1 MKKKAGFIAQAA
13 LLLLSATAGTAS
25 HAANPIVP
33 GWYADP
39 EIRIFNGQY
48 WIYPTY
54 SDDFGKPDR
63 SASFSTQQQEMRA
76 RKELI
81 WEPYLKQTFLNAF
94 SSPDLVHWTRHDH
107 VLDVENV
114 AWAAYAVWAPS
125 AIEHKGK
132 YYLFFGANDIKSNGQ
147 LGGIGVAV
155 SERPEGPFRDALGKP
170 LIGEIRN
177 GAQPIDQMV
186 FKDDDGQTYMYYGGW
201 KHANVVK
208 LAPDLLS
215 LVPFPDGVTFKEIT
229 PDPAY
234 VEGSFMAKRKG
245 VYYLMWSE
253 GEWTGPDYRVAYAM
267 GPSPFGPFKRV
278 GTILAQDGKIARG
291 AGHHSVV
298 NIPGTDDWVIAYH
311 RRPLKDENGHH
322 REIAIE
328 RLYSRTTARSAREND
343 HGRRGAAACRCGP
356 LINGAVASRPIPGRA
371 GRDGKRARPRQC
383 RRRLRSAPSCRS
395 GG

>member
-1 MKKKAGFIAQAA
+1 MKKSPRLVAHTVIPLLMAAAGALAQ
-13 LLLLSATAGTAS
+13 
-25 HAANPIVP
+25 AANPIVP

-39 EIRIFNGQY
+39 EIRIFQGQY

-63 SASFSTQQQEMRA
+63 STSFTPQQQQMRA
-76 RKELI
+76 RKDLI

-94 SSPDLVHWTRHDH
+94 SSPDLVHWTKHDH
-107 VLDVENV
+107 VLDVEHV
-114 AWAAYAVWAPS
+114 SWAAYAMWAPS

-147 LGGIGVAV
+147 PGGIGVAV
-155 SERPEGPFRDALGKP
+155 SDRPQGPFRDALGKP

-186 FKDDDGQTYMYYGGW
+186 FKDDDGQIYMYYGGW
-201 KHANVVK
+201 KHANVVR

-215 LVPFPDGVTFKEIT
+215 LQPFADGETFKEIT

-253 GEWTGPDYRVAYAM
+253 GGWTGPDYRVAYAM
-267 GPSPFGPFKRV
+267 GASPIGPFKRI
-278 GTILAQDGKIARG
+278 GTILAQDGKIANG

-298 NIPGTDDWVIAYH
+298 NIPGTDEWYIAYH
-311 RRPLKDENGHH
+311 RRPLQDKDGHH
-322 REIAIE
+322 REMAIE
-328 RLYSRTTARSAREND
+328 RLYFNEDGTIRPVVMSNEGVAP
-343 HGRRGAAACRCGP
+343 RRIDPAGA
-356 LINGAVASRPIPGRA
+356 
-371 GRDGKRARPRQC
+371 
-383 RRRLRSAPSCRS
+383 
-395 GG
+395 

>member
-1 MKKKAGFIAQAA
+1 MKIKPFTVVPA
-13 LLLLSATAGTAS
+13 LALALSCSVSLPS
-25 HAANPIVP
+25 HGANPIVP

-39 EIRIFNGQY
+39 EIRLYGKTY

-54 SDDFGKPDR
+54 SDDFGTPDR
-63 SASFSTQQQEMRA
+63 SRAFTPEQTRMRA
-76 RKELI
+76 QSDLI

-94 SSPDLVHWTRHDH
+94 SSPDLVNWTKHEH

-132 YYLFFGANDIKSNGQ
+132 YYLFFGANDIKTNGQ

-155 SERPEGPFRDALGKP
+155 SDRPQGPFKDALGKP
-170 LIGEIRN
+170 LIGEIHN

-186 FKDDDGQTYMYYGGW
+186 FKDDDGQVYMYYGGW

-215 LVPFPDGVTFKEIT
+215 VVPFADGATYKEIT

-234 VEGSFMAKRKG
+234 VEGSFMVKRKG
-245 VYYLMWSE
+245 VYYFMWSE
-253 GEWTGPDYRVAYAM
+253 GGWTGPDYRVAYAM
-267 GPSPFGPFKRV
+267 SSSPFGPFKRV
-278 GTILAQDGKIARG
+278 GTILQQDTRIAKG

-298 NIPGTDDWVIAYH
+298 NVPGTDDWYIAYH
-311 RRPLKDENGHH
+311 RRPLKETSGHH
-322 REIAIE
+322 REMAIE
-328 RLYSRTTARSAREND
+328 HLHFNADGTIKPVVMTNEGVKPRL
-343 HGRRGAAACRCGP
+343 
-356 LINGAVASRPIPGRA
+356 I
-371 GRDGKRARPRQC
+371 RQEK
-383 RRRLRSAPSCRS
+383 
-395 GG
+395 

>member
-1 MKKKAGFIAQAA
+1 MSGGFLNNTNWRDWMRFATKTMLVLPT
-13 LLLLSATAGTAS
+13 LLLAVLGTPAY
-25 HAANPIVP
+25 AANPIVP

-39 EIRIFNGQY
+39 EIRIFKGEY

-63 SASFSTQQQEMRA
+63 SRSFTAEQQRQRA
-76 RKELI
+76 QSKLI

-94 SSPDLVHWTRHDH
+94 SSPDLVHWTKHEH
-107 VLDVENV
+107 VLDVEHV

-147 LGGIGVAV
+147 PGGIGVAV
-155 SERPEGPFRDALGKP
+155 SERPGGPFRDAIGKP
-170 LIGEIRN
+170 LVGEIRN

-186 FKDDDGQTYMYYGGW
+186 FKDDDGQIYMYYGGW

-215 LVPFPDGVTFKEIT
+215 LVPFPDGETFKEIT

-245 VYYLMWSE
+245 KYYLMWSE
-253 GEWTGPDYRVAYAM
+253 GGWTGPDYRVAYAV
-267 GPSPFGPFKRV
+267 GTSPFGPFKRV
-278 GTILAQDGKIARG
+278 GTILEQDGKIARG

-298 NIPGTDDWVIAYH
+298 NIPGTDDWYIAYH
-311 RRPLKDENGHH
+311 RRPLNDTDGHH
-322 REIAIE
+322 RELAID
-328 RLYSRTTARSAREND
+328 RLYFNDDGTIRPVRMSKEGVAPRPLDAVPHPERSSR
-343 HGRRGAAACRCGP
+343 
-356 LINGAVASRPIPGRA
+356 L
-371 GRDGKRARPRQC
+371 K
-383 RRRLRSAPSCRS
+383 
-395 GG
+395 